1 MEQEAGSGN
10 ARIQLLASG
19 TQARGPS
26 VLEGPGGPEASLL
39 LRPHK

>member
-1 MEQEAGSGN
+1 MPGFN
-10 ARIQLLASG
+10 CWLLEPRL
-19 TQARGPS
+19 RGPS